1 MMQYILQLSSK
12 RKTISITIK
21 KDRTVK
27 VFAPKRCNIKII
39 EDFVQQSSL
48 WIEKKLQELPKE
60 QIEINQEYKHNS
72 IFWYLGEEHIMFI
85 TDGCLKNKIEI
96 IDKNIFVN
104 KKTTAIISKI
114 VNKYFIEIA
123 TKVFNERLQV
133 CHNLFNNF
141 VKCDIPTLKIRF
153 AKTRWGSMSSSN
165 SMMLNAKLIY
175 ANTAIIDYVIFHE
188 LCHIKHK
195 NHGPKFYDLFEKI
208 LPNFKD
214 MRKQI
219 KIFFKSSNDI
229 D

>member
-1 MMQYILQLSSK
+1 M
-12 RKTISITIK
+12 
-21 KDRTVK
+21 
-27 VFAPKRCNIKII
+27 
-39 EDFVQQSSL
+39 L
-48 WIEKKLQELPKE
+48 WTEK
-60 QIEINQEYKHNS
+60 
-72 IFWYLGEEHIMFI
+72 
-85 TDGCLKNKIEI
+85 
-96 IDKNIFVN
+96 
-104 KKTTAIISKI
+104 ASKI
-114 VNKYFIEIA
+114 LNKYFIEIA
-123 TKVFNERLQV
+123 TKVFNERLQI

-188 LCHIKHK
+188 LCHVKHK